1 MYLWPILLFLILP
14 LLAFPEII
22 FGRQTLYWSDLS
34 WIHYPRHIFAAE
46 EWLAGRVP
54 LWDPFQHNGLPL
66 LAEAQVGALYPISG
80 LFLGP
85 LSPSLELSLYI
96 LVHFVLAAIFT
107 FILARS
113 LEMGV
118 AAATVAGLTF
128 GFGGFLMAQ
137 VANLNIMTGAVW
149 LPLILAGVILTCRQR
164 SWLVALLAGIPL
176 ALQIFTAQP
185 QIVFYTLITICGYGL
200 YRVVADLGQTDL
212 SSGRRIR
219 ATGHTIALLAVT
231 ILSGLLLAAPQ
242 LLPTLELQQLSV
254 RSQERGLGFLTENSL
269 PPLMWLN
276 LLMPSTFGNNVT
288 GFKGGDPFQEDF
300 IYAGFIP
307 LLLAL
312 FSLGQRRRRD
322 LPFFIL
328 LLIGGALLAM
338 GRATPLYQSIV
349 QFLPG
354 FALFRIPARW
364 LMVVNLAL
372 AVLAG
377 FGMQQF
383 LQKGLSR
390 RQLAAILLWCGFL
403 AVALGLSWMFR
414 EDLVN
419 LSRNWSEFYQKSLA
433 VLLDGGYSINPIYR
447 HRLLMSW
454 LIGLTVPVFLL
465 VTNLVITAII
475 FTLYATHKISAST
488 FSTLLIIG
496 LSLDLIAAGGTTI
509 NPTQPDSWWHQ
520 LSGGAQYVLDHVED
534 ERVFP
539 LGMGSEKLT
548 VSHLGQYFPS
558 VYRVRSAGGHGSSL
572 MLHRI
577 HEFLDKAHPVQAIRL
592 LGVRYV
598 LTEGRMGEDAAAT
611 YPIAYSDDASY
622 VYENQAPTPRVF
634 VVHEVIG
641 VDTPAKAL
649 AYFETANLDPLQTAV
664 LETKAELPR
673 PEPAPARSTATI
685 ARETTQALEIEVDA
699 AADGYLVL
707 LDTYYPG
714 WVAQVDGATTSIHRA
729 NYVGRAVFVPAGSHT
744 VTFEYRPFSFALGV
758 GLALLGLL
766 SLTGLT
772 VSHTRRVRT
781 LK

>member
-1 MYLWPILLFLILP
+1 
-14 LLAFPEII
+14 
-22 FGRQTLYWSDLS
+22 
-34 WIHYPRHIFAAE
+34 
-46 EWLAGRVP
+46 
-54 LWDPFQHNGLPL
+54 
-66 LAEAQVGALYPISG
+66 
-80 LFLGP
+80 
-85 LSPSLELSLYI
+85 
-96 LVHFVLAAIFT
+96 
-107 FILARS
+107 
-113 LEMGV
+113 MGV

-149 LPLILAGVILTCRQR
+149 LPLILVGVILTCRQR

-200 YRVVADLGQTDL
+200 YRVIADLGQTDL
-212 SSGRRIR
+212 PSGRRIR
-219 ATGHTIALLAVT
+219 ATGHTIALLAVI

-276 LLMPSTFGNNVT
+276 LLMPSAFGNNVT

-377 FGMQQF
+377 FGLQQF

-403 AVALGLSWMFR
+403 VVALGLGWTFR
-414 EDLVN
+414 EDLAN
-419 LSRNWSEFYQKSLA
+419 LSRHWSEFYQKSLA

-634 VVHEVIG
+634 VVHEMIG
-641 VDTPAKAL
+641 VDTSAEAL
-649 AYFETANLDPLQTAV
+649 AYFETANLDPLQTVV

-673 PEPAPARSTATI
+673 PGPAPARSTAAIT
-685 ARETTQALEIEVDA
+685 RETTQALEIEVDA

-714 WVAQVDGATTSIHRA
+714 WVAKVDGVTTPIHRA
-729 NYVGRAVFVPAGSHT
+729 NYVGRAVFVPAGIHT

-758 GLALLGLL
+758 GLAMLGLL
-766 SLTGLT
+766 SLAGLT
-772 VSHTRRVRT
+772 VRYTWRVRT